1 MTLDLETIRD
11 LVIILYGSLGLV
23 LMIIL
28 VTAALGIWFA
38 IRSLL
43 RHTNKL
49 LSDPIEPTLQEAHK
63 SVQNIRAAT
72 EFVSDT
78 AVHPVIRLVS
88 FMRGIRKGISVVAGL
103 GQKKKSDGEE

>member
-1 MTLDLETIRD
+1 MSLDLETIRD
-11 LVIILYGSLGLV
+11 LVIILYGILGLV

-28 VTAALGIWFA
+28 VIVALGIWFA
-38 IRSLL
+38 IRSLI

-49 LSDPIEPTLQEAHK
+49 LLDPIEPTLQEAHK

-72 EFVSDT
+72 EFISDT
-78 AVHPVIRLVS
+78 AVHPVIRIVS
-88 FMRGIRKGISVVAGL
+88 FVRGVSKGITVIGGL

>member
-11 LVIILYGSLGLV
+11 LVIILYGILGLV

-78 AVHPVIRLVS
+78 ASLAILAPVK
-88 FMRGIRKGISVVAGL
+88 F
-103 GQKKKSDGEE
+103 KS